1 MATAPSGRVIHS
13 IQAFVAPSLDA
24 DMIERM
30 RAPLDVERG
39 SGLSHDDDTSV
50 DEPNEKKDDIPG
62 TFPDGSVTGSSNGG
76 SYY

>member
-1 MATAPSGRVIHS
+1 
-13 IQAFVAPSLDA
+13 
-24 DMIERM
+24 MIERM
-30 RAPLDVERG
+30 RAPLDVDHG

-62 TFPDGSVTGSSNGG
+62 TFPDRSVTVSSNGG